1 LLSLLTSLLELE
13 GGGWLLL
20 LLGGLRLEGWLG
32 CWLLGGEQL
41 GVGGVGWVDEG
52 IHSGTVSTG
61 GHRGSARQARLL
73 SLDRGRLEL
82 LSLDWSRLKL
92 LSLDRGRLE
101 LLSLDWSRLELLSLD
116 RGRLELLNWSR
127 LDLLSWNLL
136 SWLSGSELSS
146 VNVCLEIQV
155 GGISRVDERV
165 EVATGNLRRLL
176 LWLLS
181 YKLWLLLSL
190 LGRSDRPPSDWSHRS
205 GLFSDR
211 SSLRLCWRRLRLTL
225 GNLGVEGSA
234 LKTIGSLRDVSS
246 LQDPEAV
253 LTSGVPH
260 GDGLAVLVNVA
271 VLTNPFP
278 VSSCLLPE
286 HRPVLLGEG

>member
-1 LLSLLTSLLELE
+1 LRLSESLLRLTEGLLRLSEGLLRLTESLLRLSE
-13 GGGWLLL
+13 G
-20 LLGGLRLEGWLG
+20 LGGKGGLQG
-32 CWLLGGEQL
+32 LLP
-41 GVGGVGWVDEG
+41 
-52 IHSGTVSTG
+52 S
-61 GHRGSARQARLL
+61 LL
-73 SLDRGRLEL
+73 ASLLEL
-82 LSLDWSRLKL
+82 LSLNR
-92 LSLDRGRLE
+92 
-101 LLSLDWSRLELLSLD
+101 
-116 RGRLELLNWSR
+116 SR
-127 LDLLSWNLL
+127 LDLLSLSWNLL

-155 GGISRVDERV
+155 GGVSRVDERV

-176 LWLLS
+176 LWLLLLS

-190 LGRSDRPPSDWSHRS
+190 LGRSHRSTSDWSHRS

-211 SSLRLCWRRLRLTL
+211 ISLRLCWRRLLRFTL
-225 GNLGVEGSA
+225 GNLRVEGSA

>member
-1 LLSLLTSLLELE
+1 
-13 GGGWLLL
+13 
-20 LLGGLRLEGWLG
+20 
-32 CWLLGGEQL
+32 
-41 GVGGVGWVDEG
+41 
-52 IHSGTVSTG
+52 
-61 GHRGSARQARLL
+61 
-73 SLDRGRLEL
+73 
-82 LSLDWSRLKL
+82 L

-116 RGRLELLNWSR
+116 WSR
-127 LDLLSWNLL
+127 LDLLSLSWNLL
-136 SWLSGSELSS
+136 SWLSWSELSS
-146 VNVCLEIQV
+146 INVCLEIQV
-155 GGISRVDERV
+155 GRVSRVDERV
-165 EVATGNLRRLL
+165 EVATGNLRWLL
-176 LWLLS
+176 LLLLLLLLS
-181 YKLWLLLSL
+181 YKLLLLLSL
-190 LGRSDRPPSDWSHRS
+190 LGRSHRPPSDWSHRS

-211 SSLRLCWRRLRLTL
+211 SSLRLCWRRLLRFTL

-234 LKTIGSLRDVSS
+234 LKTIGSLRDMSS

-271 VLTNPFP
+271 VLTNPLP

>member
-1 LLSLLTSLLELE
+1 LLSLAPLLELE
-13 GGGWLLL
+13 GGVWLLL
-20 LLGGLRLEGWLG
+20 LLLGLLRQEGGGRLSEGWLG
-32 CWLLGGEQL
+32 CRLLLGGEQL

-52 IHSGTVSTG
+52 VHSGTVGTG
-61 GHRGSARQARLL
+61 GHGGCAGQAGLL
-73 SLDRGRLEL
+73 SLN
-82 LSLDWSRLKL
+82 
-92 LSLDRGRLE
+92 
-101 LLSLDWSRLELLSLD
+101 WSRLELLSLNWS
-116 RGRLELLNWSR
+116 RLELLHGSR
-127 LDLLSWNLL
+127 LDLLSLSWNLL

-155 GGISRVDERV
+155 GGVSRVDEWV
-165 EVATGNLRRLL
+165 EVATGNLRWLLGLLLLLL
-176 LWLLS
+176 LWLWS
-181 YKLWLLLSL
+181 DKLWLLLSL
-190 LGRSDRPPSDWSHRS
+190 LGRSDRPPSDWSHRP

-211 SSLRLCWRRLRLTL
+211 SSLRLCWGRLLRLRFTL

-260 GDGLAVLVNVA
+260 SDGLAVLVNVA
-271 VLTNPFP
+271 VLTNPLP